1 MSSKDHWR
9 ITTRAIELEMER
21 IAGLLQK
28 SVHFQSRTTA
38 SHPLLQRQET
48 ESAPKLAPQL
58 SPQLSPDL
66 VHQR

>member
-38 SHPLLQRQET
+38 SHPLRQRQET
-48 ESAPKLAPQL
+48 EPAPKLT
-58 SPQLSPDL
+58 PQLSPDL